1 MHGGN
6 DASLKQRI
14 IENVQ
19 ITKAKRLPGH
29 AFRQELIEAE
39 SWKAQIVL
47 VFTIHFALP
56 IKLEKMTLLSSKMSR
71 SRREEQK
78 LLKDIVFTRKSA

>member
-1 MHGGN
+1 M
-6 DASLKQRI
+6 
-14 IENVQ
+14 Q

-29 AFRQELIEAE
+29 AFCQELIEAE

-47 VFTIHFALP
+47 VFTIHFVLP